1 MRRRSECI
9 VIAAILGAVLAWGG
23 LTTLLSPIDRGLDAA
38 KEAVFR
44 LGEDNPAYAQARQIV
59 SPLTFSGAVS
69 KVLASTAIAY
79 SDPIS
84 VWGSERLALE
94 TVFTDGAS
102 TDVDI
107 SWQAAS
113 SVNGTFYSWTGS
125 AALLKEA
132 AAASEFRVIDT
143 SKGHIAPYVR
153 IKYEGSGSHSTV
165 TISGNLIHK

>member
-69 KVLASTAIAY
+69 KVLASTAVAY
-79 SDPIS
+79 SDPVS

-94 TVFTDGAS
+94 TVFSDGAS
-102 TDVDI
+102 TKSPLVI
-107 SWQAAS
+107 
-113 SVNGTFYSWTGS
+113 
-125 AALLKEA
+125 
-132 AAASEFRVIDT
+132 RVIK
-143 SKGHIAPYVR
+143 S
-153 IKYEGSGSHSTV
+153 
-165 TISGNLIHK
+165 L